1 MSDNI
6 MAAIFVAGILV
17 IIMASFGLFLVGHMH
32 SCKKFDK
39 DVEANI
45 AVHGKI
51 KEIHVVQSH
60 MDAWYQTVV
69 NKFKY
74 TKTDDKDITVY
85 KIGGTSVVVND
96 TDEINYIDKLTITFE
111 DDYVLEYETQEPIY

>member
-17 IIMASFGLFLVGHMH
+17 IIMASFGLFLAGHMH

-51 KEIHVVQSH
+51 KEIHVVQSY

-74 TKTDDKDITVY
+74 TTTEDNDLTVY
-85 KIGGTSVVVND
+85 KIDGTYVVVND
-96 TDEINYIDKLTITFE
+96 DEINYIDKLTITFE

>member
-6 MAAIFVAGILV
+6 MAAIFIAGFLV
-17 IIMASFGLFLVGHMH
+17 IIMLGFGLFLAGHMH

-51 KEIHVVQSH
+51 VEIDVVQSY
-60 MDAWYQTVV
+60 MDGWYQTVV
-69 NKFKY
+69 HKLKY
-74 TKTDDKDITVY
+74 IKTGDKELTIY
-85 KIGGTSVVVND
+85 KIGGTSVMVND
-96 TDEINYIDKLTITFE
+96 NEINYVDKLTIKFE
-111 DDYVLEYETQEPIY
+111 DGYVLDYYAVYLED